1 MSLSRLRSRLWAV
14 AASSALAIAAVAPA
28 VIAPTPAAAAP
39 PAAAAVAPSAL
50 APTPPMG
57 WNNWAHYG
65 CKANNPFAGQ
75 VGINEDLFKTVAD
88 NLVSSGLAAKGYTT
102 VTVDD
107 CWMKGRDANGELLAD
122 PVTFPS
128 GMKAIGDYFHARG
141 LKYGIYQDAGSWTC
155 TGQTGSGATS
165 TRGDYFYQ
173 DAATFASWGV
183 DFIKLDGCNVY
194 VPPGQSK
201 LKVYQD
207 AYQKFSDAITA
218 TGRAMTFSVSE
229 PAYFYIGVP
238 DKAEWYDSLASSQK
252 AGQLWREGTDIAMWT
267 PTTTTGSARGSMFHN
282 YNYNWPLARYSGPN
296 SWNDP
301 DFLLTGDNSLTLDQ
315 QKSQMALWSMM
326 ASPLIISS
334 DASKLLDQTTKDILG
349 NGRILAVDQD
359 PMGVAA
365 TVVAR
370 NSSTDVLSR
379 PLANGDR
386 AFALLNRTAST
397 ATLSTTL
404 EQIGYTTAPG
414 CTYTVTNLWD
424 GTTSTS
430 TGTAAFSTPVAAYGT
445 AIYRV
450 SSPYGCGNVK
460 PATLV
465 TGPINSKGGCV
476 SVAAGVGGVASPGKC
491 DGSANQRFS
500 LNGDGTIRGGGGLCL
515 AATGGSG
522 SVVQSATCQPGT
534 TAQQWSYTTTG
545 NLKNT
550 SNSLCLDIRGGVSG
564 TRLDTFTCGS
574 SQANQVFQLP
584 VTQAT
589 GAVHVNTT
597 APGEGTCLTVAG
609 GVTTA
614 GTNVLSSTC
623 DGSASQNWIA
633 PGDGTLRLA
642 GKCLDNFN
650 SGGVGSKLILWP
662 CTGNSNQTWTYALNG
677 NLVNGLPSRLCAG
690 VRGATT
696 TSGAQVETQTCG
708 YNLAT
713 QLWTLPT

>member
-1 MSLSRLRSRLWAV
+1 MALPGIATIALAEP
-14 AASSALAIAAVAPA
+14 AASEPASA
-28 VIAPTPAAAAP
+28 AAAAP
-39 PAAAAVAPSAL
+39 AASALTASAL

-65 CKANNPFAGQ
+65 CKLNNPYQGHT
-75 VGINEDLFKTVAD
+75 GINEALFKTVAD

-107 CWMKGRDANGELLAD
+107 CWMNGRDAAGELKAD
-122 PVTFPS
+122 ATTFPS
-128 GMKAIGDYFHARG
+128 GMKALGDYLHSKG
-141 LKYGIYQDAGSWTC
+141 LKFGIYQDAGTYTC
-155 TGQTGSGATS
+155 TGQTSSGASSTS
-165 TRGDYFYQ
+165 GDHFYQ
-173 DAATFASWGV
+173 DTATFAAWGV

-194 VPPGQSK
+194 VPAGQSK

-207 AYQKFSDAITA
+207 AYQKFSDAIAA
-218 TGRAMTFSVSE
+218 TGRPMVFSVSE
-229 PAYFYIGVP
+229 PAYFYIGVA

-267 PTTTTGSARGSMFHN
+267 PTTTTGSARGSMTGN
-282 YNYNWPLARYSGPN
+282 YNYNWPLARYSGPG

-301 DFLLTGDNSLTLDQ
+301 DFVLAGDNSLTLDQ
-315 QKSQMALWSMM
+315 QKTQFALWSMM
-326 ASPLIISS
+326 ASPLIVSN
-334 DASKLLDQTTKDILG
+334 DAAKLVDATTVGILG
-349 NGRILAVDQD
+349 NDRIVAVDQD
-359 PMGVAA
+359 PLGVAA

-370 NSSTDVLSR
+370 TSTADVLSR

-386 AFALLNRTAST
+386 AFALNNRTGAT

-404 EQIGYTTAPG
+404 AQIGYTTAPG

-430 TGTAAFSTPVAAYGT
+430 TGTAAFSASVVAYGT

-450 SSPYGCGNVK
+450 SSPYGCGTVK

-476 SVAAGVGGVASPGKC
+476 SVAATVGSVAAPAKC
-491 DGSANQRFS
+491 SGSATQRFS
-500 LNGDGTIRGGGGLCL
+500 LKGDGTIRSSGICL

-522 SVVQSATCQPGT
+522 TVVQAATCDTAAT
-534 TAQQWSYTTTG
+534 TQQWSYTTTG
-545 NLKNT
+545 NLKNA
-550 SNSLCLDIRGGVSG
+550 SNNLCLDIRGGVTG
-564 TRLDTFTCGS
+564 TRLDTYTCGT
-574 SQANQVFQLP
+574 SQANQVFQVP

-597 APGEGTCLTVAG
+597 GSGQGTCLTVQG
-609 GVTTA
+609 GATTD

-623 DGSASQNWIA
+623 DGSASQNWTA

-642 GKCLDNFN
+642 GKCLDDYA
-650 SGGVGSKLILWP
+650 SGGVGSKLIVWS
-662 CTGNSNQTWTYALNG
+662 CHGGTNQKWSYALNG
-677 NLVNGLPSRLCAG
+677 NLVNGLPSALCAG
-690 VRGATT
+690 VRGAVT
-696 TSGAQVETQTCG
+696 TSGAQVELQTCG